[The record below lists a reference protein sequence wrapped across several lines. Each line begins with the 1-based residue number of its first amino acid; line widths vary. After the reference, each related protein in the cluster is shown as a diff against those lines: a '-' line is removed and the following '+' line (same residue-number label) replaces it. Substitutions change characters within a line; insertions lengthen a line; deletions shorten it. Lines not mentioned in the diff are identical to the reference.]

1 MLILPPQ
8 ALGGPVAFWSVD
20 TVKYRS
26 LIMSTISGCLSIW
39 LPQTGCG
46 ARAWQATAFLAE
58 VGHERD
64 TEQGGAHA
72 RGRRQRV
79 ARADHPDAVVAAD
92 GACQSAQARRHP
104 ALQ

>member
-39 LPQTGCG
+39 LTQTGCR

-64 TEQGGAHA
+64 TEQGGADVA

-79 ARADHPDAVVAAD
+79 ARTDHVDAVVAAD
-92 GACQSAQARRHP
+92 GACQSA
-104 ALQ
+104 